1 MQRTNKLPLFLSS
14 DLTDIK
20 KSPNTVANYDNMRKV
35 FENVLDYN
43 DFKIKVKQEIRKGE
57 TNN

>member
-1 MQRTNKLPLFLSS
+1 
-14 DLTDIK
+14 
-20 KSPNTVANYDNMRKV
+20 MRKV

-57 TNN
+57 TNNEIRICEGNYEKFFE

>member
-1 MQRTNKLPLFLSS
+1 
-14 DLTDIK
+14 
-20 KSPNTVANYDNMRKV
+20 MRKV

-57 TNN
+57 TKNEIRICKCDS

>member
-1 MQRTNKLPLFLSS
+1 
-14 DLTDIK
+14 
-20 KSPNTVANYDNMRKV
+20 MRKV

-57 TNN
+57 TNNERLREDMQESLILM